1 MLRKFSINLSKD
13 ELGVIERSERR
24 KKKKKKLKILT
35 LQTDESCL
43 RERHRES
50 EGEGEGE
57 ENFLL
62 VFFFCL
68 PFTAGERERES
79 VRFS

>member
-24 KKKKKKLKILT
+24 KKKLKILT

-62 VFFFCL
+62 VFFL
-68 PFTAGERERES
+68 PPIYCRERERES